1 MNVTK
6 DNRIEVTGIVESIN
20 LIKGSTDKAG
30 PFIRGDLVITAK
42 VGKTMN
48 IPIPFFAAHKT
59 KAGKVRKLYTQLENL
74 QQGMR
79 INVVGS
85 IEDNKFWDQT
95 RGQLVKTKRLRLNF
109 INDARN
115 EDPDKAEF
123 IYSGFVTSPLQEKFN
138 KNGDSI
144 GFEIGIA
151 QATYNNDRAMNVFF
165 QVDGSNTKAI
175 NYITSEYTPA
185 TTIKVTGSLDYDID
199 TVTVEEQVDFGNPI
213 IRTYQNRTSNLMIES
228 GKVLTEE
235 IYERDVIDQLLAAD
249 KEDDQEVQAKA
260 KNTEVSGNS
269 VSNASPQ
276 TAKTKVNQ
284 SLI

>member
-6 DNRIEVTGIVESIN
+6 ENRIDVTGIVESI
-20 LIKGSTDKAG
+20 KVVKDTSDKVG
-30 PFIRGDLVITAK
+30 PYIRGDLVITAK

-48 IPIPFFAAHKT
+48 IPIPFFAAYKT

-74 QQGMR
+74 QQGAR

-85 IEDNKFWDQT
+85 IEDNKFWDQA

-123 IYSGFVTSPLQEKFN
+123 VYSGFVTAPLQEKFN

-151 QATYNNDRAMNVFF
+151 QATYDNSRAMNVFF
-165 QVDGSNTKAI
+165 QVDGSNSKAI
-175 NYITSEYTPA
+175 NYITNEYTPA
-185 TTIKVTGSLDYDID
+185 TTIKVNGSLDFDIE
-199 TVTVEEQVDFGNPI
+199 TVTIEEQVDFGKPI
-213 IRTYQNRTSNLMIES
+213 IKTYQNRTSNLMIES
-228 GKVLTEE
+228 GKVMTEE
-235 IYERDVIDQLLAAD
+235 VYERDVIDQLLAAD
-249 KEDDQEVQAKA
+249 KEDDQEVQTEA
-260 KNTEVSGNS
+260 KNKEVSGDA
-269 VSNASPQ
+269 VSNAAPQ
-276 TAKTKVNQ
+276 KAKAKVNQ